1 VRIITHLLLF
11 PLLLGPGASRLP
23 AQQGW
28 GLSFELGRA
37 GFHGHARSVD
47 IMPETSGHPS
57 AARTYAIRIDRTGRR
72 TSVSVA
78 ALIATT
84 GVEFESE
91 DASAE
96 VRNLLELIEIS
107 PEIAVQVFHPREVAV
122 RIHVGVVLDRWRPEG
137 ENSRTALGALGAASL
152 EVPLSS
158 RVGVTIRWQANV
170 TGSVFDE
177 DDLPPGFERK
187 NGWSERWVVGAR
199 YRL

>member
-1 VRIITHLLLF
+1 VRLVSHLFLVS
-11 PLLLGPGASRLP
+11 LLLGPVATRLP

-28 GLSFELGRA
+28 GLSLELGRA
-37 GFHGHARSVD
+37 GFHGHARSVG
-47 IMPETSGHPS
+47 ISPETSGHPS
-57 AARTYAIRIDRTGRR
+57 AAGTYAIRIDRTGRR
-72 TSVSVA
+72 TSFSIA

-107 PEIAVQVFHPREVAV
+107 PEIAIQVFHPREVAV
-122 RIHVGVVLDRWRPEG
+122 RLHAGVVLDRWRPEG
-137 ENSRTALGALGAASL
+137 ENSRTALGALGAVSL
-152 EVPLSS
+152 EVPLSH
-158 RVGVTIRWQANV
+158 RVGVTLRWQADV

-177 DDLPPGFERK
+177 DDLPPDFERRS
-187 NGWSERWVVGAR
+187 GWSERWVVGAR